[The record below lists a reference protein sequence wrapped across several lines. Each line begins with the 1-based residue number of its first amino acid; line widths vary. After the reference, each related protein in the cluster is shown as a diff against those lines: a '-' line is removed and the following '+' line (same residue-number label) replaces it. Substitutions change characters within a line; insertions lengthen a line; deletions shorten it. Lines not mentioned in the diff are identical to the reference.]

1 MLNALFQMNALATH
15 VNLDSRVLTVQLDT
29 SASVQ
34 QEQIAEKIAT
44 ETNVIKVSGNLVTL
58 KHYRFTVRII

>member
-1 MLNALFQMNALATH
+1 MNALATH

-29 SASVQ
+29 TVSVQ

-58 KHYRFTVRII
+58 KHCRFTVRII